1 MTSSLERTMG
11 RPLPKPLD
19 SRHRDQIGGFSI
31 GKMLL
36 WPGERR
42 FQQTD
47 IPKSLGPTIQRE

>member
-1 MTSSLERTMG
+1 
-11 RPLPKPLD
+11 
-19 SRHRDQIGGFSI
+19 
-31 GKMLL
+31 MLL